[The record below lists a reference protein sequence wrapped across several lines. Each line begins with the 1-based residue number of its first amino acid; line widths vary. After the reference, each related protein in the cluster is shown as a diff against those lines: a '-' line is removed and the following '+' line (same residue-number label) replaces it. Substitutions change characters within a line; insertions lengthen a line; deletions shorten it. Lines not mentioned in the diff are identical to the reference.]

1 MRLPTSPIIILPSR
15 TLRLLALRF
24 LVNHMSRLQALH
36 HTRTHTS
43 RLRPLPLRPYHIFIL
58 QLKALLQSYIPSHT
72 SRARALRCPL
82 DHTPQ
87 AQALA
92 LLFLLLIYTLLP
104 RAPFLRR
111 KHTQRT
117 RSHLPS
123 SIQHLSNQLN
133 HMSHLRV
140 LSYLRTFI
148 LPFNLRLPSLS
159 SRTSRHRTPHSRL
172 RCPLLPCLHTAR
184 HIHPGT
190 LPLFLY
196 RPSQYRGSRQTILRL
211 TRPHPIPLTTSQI
224 CRTLT

>member
-1 MRLPTSPIIILPSR
+1 MRLLTSPITILPSR
-15 TLRLLALRF
+15 TLGLQALRF

-36 HTRTHTS
+36 HPRTHIS
-43 RLRPLPLRPYHIFIL
+43 RLRRLPLRPYHIL
-58 QLKALLQSYIPSHT
+58 RLKALLQSYMPSHT
-72 SRARALRCPL
+72 PQARALRCPL

-92 LLFLLLIYTLLP
+92 LLFLPLTYTLLP

-111 KHTQRT
+111 KHTQRP

-148 LPFNLRLPSLS
+148 RPFDRRLPSLS
-159 SRTSRHRTPHSRL
+159 SRTCHHRTPHSRC

-184 HIHPGT
+184 HMHPGT

-196 RPSQYRGSRQTILRL
+196 RPSQYRGPRQTILRL
-211 TRPHPIPLTTSQI
+211 TRPHPILLTTNQI
-224 CRTLT
+224 CRILT